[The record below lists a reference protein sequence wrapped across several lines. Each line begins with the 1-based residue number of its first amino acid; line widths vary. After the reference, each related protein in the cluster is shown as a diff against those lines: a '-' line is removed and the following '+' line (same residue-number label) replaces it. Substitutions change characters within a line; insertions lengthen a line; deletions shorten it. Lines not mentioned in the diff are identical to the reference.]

1 MLRSLAVLACL
12 LAVVVAPQAFA
23 QGKGGGAASVTTSSG
38 SVSNGVLV
46 GGHLFFYADQSNL
59 GDDELKDGG
68 ATLMRLDMQYNN
80 LDYFIGGGLFYEMDG
95 YGEDQKDTVMGA
107 LIEPNLGSFYV
118 KIMYGFIEQN
128 FERRSFTKRSGTFFA
143 IEPGLRANLLAGV
156 FFYEIALHRRTQ
168 TITQEDGRDMEAQFV
183 KTELMPMLGMGV
195 SL

>member
-1 MLRSLAVLACL
+1 MNRSLAILACVLAIF
-12 LAVVVAPQAFA
+12 VAPQAFS
-23 QGKGGGAASVTTSSG
+23 QGQGGGAASVTSSSG
-38 SVSNGVLV
+38 SVSNGFLV
-46 GGHLFFYADQSNL
+46 GGHLFFYADQSKL
-59 GDDELKDGG
+59 GDDDLKDGG
-68 ATLMRLDMQYNN
+68 ATLMRFDMQYNR
-80 LDYFIGGGLFYEMDG
+80 LDYYLGGGFFYQMDS

-118 KIMYGFIEQN
+118 KVMYGFIEQN
-128 FERRSFTKRSGTFFA
+128 FAGRSFTKRAGTFFA